1 MDKIVKKILLKF
13 EKKLEISQFRK
24 LDSFEIPKKKKNLKS
39 NLKIK
44 ILSLQAM
51 NVTYLICSKKFRN
64 ENFGFQKN

>member
-24 LDSFEIPKKKKNLKS
+24 LDSFEIPKKNLKS